1 MQTNNSKIMKMKK
14 ILKQSLF
21 IIISSMLVSCTFTK
35 KPNMIL
41 SNYQIKFG
49 EVKEGSQCS
58 ADIKLYNRGSD
69 ILNIRTITTD
79 CSCTNAL
86 IDNKNIAP
94 NDSTTIH
101 LLLNTKGKNGDN
113 ENFVIIQANT
123 DTVIHYISVLSNV
136 ITTDSN

>member
-101 LLLNTKGKNGDN
+101 VLLNTKG
-113 ENFVIIQANT
+113 NFVIIQANT